1 MGRPNKYYTHVL
13 PNLDKI
19 EQLALTMSE
28 EQIAK
33 TLGIG
38 YTSWKKYKNIYPT
51 INDRIKKGRT
61 QLVAELKSTLIQK
74 ARGFMYE
81 ETETIYE
88 HGREVK
94 KVVKN
99 KYAQPDTGATH
110 LLLKNYDKENWTNDP
125 QALQLKREELELKKQ
140 QIEANSW

>member
-38 YTSWKKYKNIYPT
+38 YTSWKKYKNLYPT

-81 ETETIYE
+81 ETESIYE
-88 HGREVK
+88 HGNLVK

-110 LLLKNYDKENWTNDP
+110 LLLKNYDKDNWANDP
-125 QALQLKREELELKKQ
+125 QTLQLKREELELKKQ

>member
-38 YTSWKKYKNIYPT
+38 YTSWKKYKNLYPT

-99 KYAQPDTGATH
+99 KYAQPDTGASH
-110 LLLKNYDKENWTNDP
+110 SLLKNYDKDNWANDP
-125 QALQLKREELELKKQ
+125 QALQLKREELEIKKQ
-140 QIEANSW
+140 QIEANLW

>member
-38 YTSWKKYKNIYPT
+38 YTSWKKYKNLYPT

-88 HGREVK
+88 HGNLVK

-110 LLLKNYDKENWTNDP
+110 LLLKNYDKENWANDP
-125 QALQLKREELELKKQ
+125 QTLQLKREELELKKQ